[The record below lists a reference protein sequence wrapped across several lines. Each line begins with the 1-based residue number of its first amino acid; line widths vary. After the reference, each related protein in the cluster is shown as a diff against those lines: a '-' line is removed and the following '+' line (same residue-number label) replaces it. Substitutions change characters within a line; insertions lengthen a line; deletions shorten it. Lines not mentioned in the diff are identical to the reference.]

1 MVYSC
6 GAVLI
11 EPPLELS
18 VTELAAPIAALELK
32 MAPESSC
39 TLLPL
44 ARGVACSRE
53 PLAE

>member
-1 MVYSC
+1 MYSC

-18 VTELAAPIAALELK
+18 VTALAAPIAALEVRL
-32 MAPESSC
+32 APESSC